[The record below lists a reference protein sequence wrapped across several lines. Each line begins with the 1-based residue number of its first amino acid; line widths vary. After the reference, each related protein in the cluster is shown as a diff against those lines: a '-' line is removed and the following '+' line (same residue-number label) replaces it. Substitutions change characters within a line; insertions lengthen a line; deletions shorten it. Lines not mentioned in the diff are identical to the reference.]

1 MGNNGK
7 DKVGGNEG
15 GKAKQGSSR
24 KRGMCG
30 KNWGRVIQ
38 QEGNFLKYEG
48 KGAVTDI
55 LGLGMELDDRRMG
68 MELDNPE

>member
-1 MGNNGK
+1 M
-7 DKVGGNEG
+7 
-15 GKAKQGSSR
+15 
-24 KRGMCG
+24 
-30 KNWGRVIQ
+30 IQ